1 VHPLAGHYPH
11 GEVTLDVEAF
21 ITVQRETWARLA
33 VLVQRQRRLTGAE
46 ADELVTLYQRVGTHL
61 SALRAAGADPV
72 TIGRLSGLLADARGA
87 VTGAQTPVWRDISRY
102 FLVSF
107 PAALYASRRWWLTI
121 GAVFYLIAGW
131 LAWRIVAHPEVLS
144 SVATPG
150 QIQQIV
156 DEDFANYYSENPAQD
171 FALRVWT
178 NNALIA
184 AAVLALGVLIV
195 PACFVLWSNATNL
208 GVMAGIMI
216 GHGKSDVFFGLI
228 TPHGLLE
235 LTAVFV
241 AAAAGL
247 RLGWSWIDPGPRT
260 RIQALAQTG
269 RATMGMAIGLA
280 VVLLLSGLI
289 EAFVTPSPLPT
300 AARVGIGIA
309 AEVAFLTYVWTLGR
323 RAFKT
328 GEYGDV
334 EAADREA
341 SEPVSA

>member
-1 VHPLAGHYPH
+1 M
-11 GEVTLDVEAF
+11 DVEAF
-21 ITVQRETWARLA
+21 VTVQRRTWDRLA
-33 VLVQRQRRLTGAE
+33 HLVRQQRKLTGAE

-107 PAALYASRRWWLTI
+107 PAALYASRRWWLAI

-131 LAWRIVAHPEVLS
+131 LAYRIVAHPEVLS
-144 SVATPG
+144 SIATPG

-178 NNALIA
+178 NNALIS
-184 AAVLALGVLIV
+184 AAVLALGVLII
-195 PACFVLWSNATNL
+195 PACFMLWSNATNL

-247 RLGWSWIDPGPRT
+247 RLGLGLGRPGSADPDPGAGPDRPGHDGDGD
-260 RIQALAQTG
+260 RDRGGAAAQ
-269 RATMGMAIGLA
+269 RADRGVRDT
-280 VVLLLSGLI
+280 V
-289 EAFVTPSPLPT
+289 T
-300 AARVGIGIA
+300 AAHSGPGRDRDRGRGRVPR
-309 AEVAFLTYVWTLGR
+309 VCLDPRPPRVQGR
-323 RAFKT
+323 
-328 GEYGDV
+328 
-334 EAADREA
+334 
-341 SEPVSA
+341 